1 LQTRNFGENKM
12 SDKGMGLLSNLSAY
26 IASKHNIS
34 PRDAVSIVM
43 QSRIAD
49 DIVLDKTVEQLVAE
63 LID

>member
-1 LQTRNFGENKM
+1 M
-12 SDKGMGLLSNLSAY
+12 SDKGMRLLSNLSAY

-49 DIVLDKTVEQLVAE
+49 DIVRPDSPYLDKTVEQLVAE